1 MAVESSLPPL
11 PALMCA
17 PAGISARYLRELLP
31 ADMPAALLAE
41 AGIDAQR
48 LASDEHYRPP
58 LSQAC
63 ALLEQALQRQGDP
76 LFALREARRLSLKA
90 FPWLGL
96 SLLAS
101 TDLGTGL
108 ARLIELE
115 PLVWDGSHL
124 RLEVE
129 GEQARLVW
137 EQAWPLPPAVIELAL
152 AGWALLSPALAG
164 VRAEELQLGFRH
176 AARAPP
182 ERYRELLGCEPR
194 FEQPQT
200 SLAFPAAWLKRELRL
215 ADPAAADWLLAEARR
230 RLAEGPTGWRLELR
244 LRAACMAALPGPLP
258 EAAQLAALLRL
269 SPRLLRER
277 MQAQGL
283 NLRALQDACRRDA
296 ACWWLRHPGAELAD
310 IADACGFSEQS
321 AFQRAF
327 RRWTGQTPGQW
338 RSSPAMLS

>member
-48 LASDEHYRPP
+48 LAGDEHYRPS
-58 LSQAC
+58 LFQAC
-63 ALLEQALQRQGDP
+63 TLLEQALSRQTDP

-115 PLVWDGSHL
+115 PLVWDGSQL

-137 EQAWPLPPAVIELAL
+137 EPAWPLPPAVIELAL

-164 VRAEELQLGFRH
+164 VQAAELQLGFRH
-176 AARAPP
+176 AARAPL

-194 FEQPQT
+194 FGQAQT
-200 SLAFPAAWLKRELRL
+200 SLAFPAAWLQRELRL
-215 ADPAAADWLLAEARR
+215 ADPAAAEWVLAEARR
-230 RLAEGPTGWRLELR
+230 RLAEGPSGWRLETR
-244 LRAACMAALPGPLP
+244 LRAACLSALPGPLP
-258 EAAQLAALLRL
+258 EAAGLATRLGL

-277 MQAQGL
+277 LQSQGL
-283 NLRALQDACRRDA
+283 RLRSLQDEVRRDA
-296 ACWWLRHPGAELAD
+296 ACWWLRHSSAELAD

-327 RRWTGQTPGQW
+327 RRWTGRTPGQW
-338 RSSPAMLS
+338 RPRV